1 MTPFISQAQKFATAY
16 AATLAKANLATIQ
29 QIRWAATLI
38 MALAMSVSFT
48 HQLGYLHSIGMG
60 LYAAIAAPVALDAL
74 TFICIKGIATR
85 GTQRSGKI
93 ISFVVMIFPVT
104 ISSTINFLG
113 AGEPIVK
120 LAYVAMVCMIP
131 AAELVAAVTKPDFVQ
146 MDEMER
152 KVMPVSLVEARGN
165 KCEVGCTCGK
175 HAPRKS
181 LKPTKARRIVER
193 KPDQK
198 ALAS

>member
-1 MTPFISQAQKFATAY
+1 MTPFISQAQTFASAY
-16 AATLAKANLATIQ
+16 ARTMAQANLATIR

-74 TFICIKGIATR
+74 TFICIKAIATP
-85 GTQRSGKI
+85 GAVSFGKKVA
-93 ISFVVMIFPVT
+93 FAVMIFPVT
-104 ISSTINFLG
+104 TSGTINFLG
-113 AGEPIVK
+113 AAAPIVK

-131 AAELVAAVTKPDFVQ
+131 LAELVAAVTKPDFVQ

-152 KVMPVSLVEARGN
+152 KIMPEMVTSRGN
-165 KCEVGCTCGK
+165 KCEVGCNCGK

-181 LKPTKARRIVER
+181 LKPATKPKRAVTQKE
-193 KPDQK
+193 QK